1 LLVSIVLAS
10 SFPEAVAIK
19 RENAGVVDTRVEER
33 ETNAARLEPVEG
45 EKREE

>member
-1 LLVSIVLAS
+1 MLVSIVLAS
-10 SFPEAVAIK
+10 SFPEVVAIK
-19 RENAGVVDTRVEER
+19 RENAGAVDTRVEER